1 LGGGWGGGQG
11 LPSLQN
17 DMAEK
22 IRALGL
28 FSGGLDSMLAA
39 ALLKAQGLEV
49 TLLCFVTP
57 FYGADRARES
67 AAHLGLPLMVL
78 ELTEKFW
85 PLIFT
90 PPHGFGRGHNPC
102 IDCHLLMIREAG
114 RLMAAQGFHFIF
126 SGEVLGQRP
135 MSQNRGSLNL
145 IAKESG
151 LGDLLLRP
159 LSAKLLKTTRP
170 EQLGWVDRERLL
182 NLSGR
187 GRKSQMALAAAYD
200 ITRYPAPAGGCLL
213 TDPGYA
219 ARLKE
224 LLECKGGGVT
234 RQDLDLLKWGRH
246 FRLPGGA
253 KAVVGRTQKENEALL
268 ALQGAG
274 DLVLMVDDYPGPLV
288 LVSGQASE
296 GDLAEAA
303 GLAAAYS
310 DAPTG
315 APIQV
320 AVPGGAPGR
329 LIRLGAPPKDRFKE
343 RLI

>member
-1 LGGGWGGGQG
+1 
-11 LPSLQN
+11 
-17 DMAEK
+17 MTEK

-39 ALLKAQGLEV
+39 ALLRAQGLEV

-67 AAHLGLPLMVL
+67 AAHLGLPLL
-78 ELTEKFW
+78 EVDLTEKFW
-85 PLIFT
+85 PLMFV

-102 IDCHLLMIREAG
+102 IDCHLLMVREAG
-114 RLMAAQGFHFIF
+114 RVMAGQGFHFIF
-126 SGEVLGQRP
+126 TGEVLGQRP

-145 IAKESG
+145 IANKSG

-159 LSAKLLKTTRP
+159 LSARLLKTTRP
-170 EQLGWVDRERLL
+170 ELLGWVDRERLL

-187 GRKSQMALAAAYD
+187 GRKRQMALAETYG

-219 ARLKE
+219 ARLKD
-224 LLECKGGGVT
+224 LLNEKGEGVT
-234 RQDLDLLKWGRH
+234 RRDLEVLKWGRH
-246 FRLPGGA
+246 FRLPDGV
-253 KAVVGRTQKENEALL
+253 KAIVGRTQKENEALETL
-268 ALQGAG
+268 RVPGDGLLQVEDYPSPVVLLTGTASAG
-274 DLVLMVDDYPGPLV
+274 DLG
-288 LVSGQASE
+288 
-296 GDLAEAA
+296 EAA

-315 APIQV
+315 AQV
-320 AVPGGAPGR
+320 RVSVQDAAPAR
-329 LIRLGAPPKDRFKE
+329 VIHLTAPPKDRFKE
-343 RLI
+343 MLI